1 MFDVSSWQQIQA
13 SLVPFRR
20 HREIRVIAVSK
31 GQGAA
36 QICAAAEAGVRLFGE
51 SYVQEALGKQAQVG
65 RADLE
70 WHFIGR
76 IQSNK
81 TRLIASHFHW
91 VHGVTEEGQAR
102 RLSEVRT
109 GDSRPPLPICLQVNV
124 SGEAGKG
131 GVSPAQLPDLV
142 EAVVQMP
149 GVILRGLTAPP
160 APLRGGEAATR
171 HHFAALRQQLESLR
185 AAGHVLDTLSMGM
198 SGDYP
203 LALEEGATLLRLGT
217 ILFGRREN

>member
-13 SLVPFRR
+13 VLASLTPA
-20 HREIRVIAVSK
+20 REIRVIAVSK
-31 GQGAA
+31 GQGVAE
-36 QICAAAEAGVRLFGE
+36 IRAAAEAGVRLFGE
-51 SYVQEALGKQAQVG
+51 SYVQEALEKQDQVG

-76 IQSNK
+76 IQRNK
-81 TRLIASHFHW
+81 TRLIASRFHW

-109 GDSRPPLPICLQVNV
+109 GDGQPPLPICLQVNV
-124 SGEAGKG
+124 SGETSKG
-131 GVSPAQLPDLV
+131 GVSPAQLPALAD
-142 EAVVQMP
+142 AVAQMP
-149 GVILRGLTAPP
+149 GVTLRGLMAPP
-160 APLRGGEAATR
+160 APLQGGEDITR
-171 HHFAALRQQLESLR
+171 RHFAALRQQLESLR
-185 AAGHVLDTLSMGM
+185 AAGHSLDTLSMGM